1 MSRVGASVNAKT
13 GELKLHLKANYVV
26 NTLGEW
32 WSVVS
37 YVCVCRKEAV
47 CPCVCMCAKQCSNM
61 RYHLLHICS
70 YTLPISHTHIQNF
83 LILVALHTLFIL

>member
-32 WSVVS
+32 CGVVWCYIM
-37 YVCVCRKEAV
+37 YVCV
-47 CPCVCMCAKQCSNM
+47 
-61 RYHLLHICS
+61 
-70 YTLPISHTHIQNF
+70 
-83 LILVALHTLFIL
+83 